1 MYHCALENI
10 TGFSRVQ
17 NWVMDSDGSRTVSG
31 SEFKRSGP
39 DRQNFFVHI
48 ALSYSKRWWGCLALL
63 NVNDSNWR
71 LLQLGCI
78 TRRGRWVQT
87 DVDTYIR
94 AHTSYTRFSVNW
106 QPVQEVTNISSDVIE
121 SLLPQYDTRCWTEY
135 ILQWPEVNC
144 ADTVQDA
151 VAVIN
156 PAGDEGVYHGISSCF
171 RQWPSYSLQ
180 VSQVVETLTGHMA
193 TCSANVSVLSS
204 STARHMATVDT
215 LITTH
220 THTHTHTRLMALCPG
235 LPGWAS
241 TRKVKPIWILVK
253 QETVSG
259 SGIGWTVC
267 KSAPR
272 SRQITTPTPHCSV
285 FYRPDAL
292 PAAQPTAS
300 KHWRQWVVL
309 ERSLKSSWILKL
321 QFSARH
327 VYAVYDAAE
336 HGVVVSVE
344 LIDQLSVAV
353 CSAHKDNLWWQE
365 FCCQWTSR
373 VEQFTC
379 GTAFKWRH
387 GGDFQKT
394 AEDIS
399 V

>member
-121 SLLPQYDTRCWTEY
+121 SLLPHYDTRCWTEY

-156 PAGDEGVYHGISSCF
+156 PAGDESVYRGISSCF

-215 LITTH
+215 LITTPPSEIVWQS
-220 THTHTHTRLMALCPG
+220 RLD
-235 LPGWAS
+235 S
-241 TRKVKPIWILVK
+241 
-253 QETVSG
+253 
-259 SGIGWTVC
+259 
-267 KSAPR
+267 
-272 SRQITTPTPHCSV
+272 
-285 FYRPDAL
+285 
-292 PAAQPTAS
+292 
-300 KHWRQWVVL
+300 
-309 ERSLKSSWILKL
+309 
-321 QFSARH
+321 
-327 VYAVYDAAE
+327 
-336 HGVVVSVE
+336 
-344 LIDQLSVAV
+344 
-353 CSAHKDNLWWQE
+353 
-365 FCCQWTSR
+365 
-373 VEQFTC
+373 
-379 GTAFKWRH
+379 
-387 GGDFQKT
+387 
-394 AEDIS
+394 
-399 V
+399 